1 MRPLTR
7 DDYLLIAIVVA
18 AAIAGM
24 GAFLVALYNVL
35 EEIRDRRQRRQH
47 PATRLTPGRLPQR
60 AARSAY
66 RVSVIRH

>member
-35 EEIRDRRQRRQH
+35 EEVRDRRQRKDR
-47 PATRLTPGRLPQR
+47 PAVTFAPGQLPQR
-60 AARSAY
+60 TARSPY

>member
-1 MRPLTR
+1 MRPHTIY
-7 DDYLLIAIVVA
+7 DYLLIAIVVA

-24 GAFLVALYNVL
+24 CAFLVALYNVL
-35 EEIRDRRQRRQH
+35 EEVRERRERRER
-47 PATRLTPGRLPQR
+47 PAAKLAPGQLPQR